1 MSKNMGYISVHRS
14 IWDHWLWDDKPFSK
28 GQAWIDLLMLAN
40 HKEDK
45 FVYKDQVMEG
55 KRGTVYRSLSFL
67 AERWGWGRDKV
78 SRFLKQLESDGMVAV
93 HTSTHRTTITISNYA
108 AFQDNLATSSATD
121 GSTGRKQVGSKS
133 AGSRRKVGTYNNDN
147 NSNKVNKV
155 NKKASADAGDT
166 QTPEELAAAEEW
178 FNSLEDS

>member
-1 MSKNMGYISVHRS
+1 MSRNMGYISVHRS

-40 HKEDK
+40 HKDDK

-78 SRFLKQLESDGMVAV
+78 SRFLKQLESDGMVEV
-93 HTSTHRTTITISNYA
+93 YTSTHRTTITISNYA
-108 AFQDNLATSSATD
+108 AFQDNMASPSATD
-121 GSTGRKQVGSKS
+121 GITSRRQVGSKS
-133 AGSRRKVGTYNNDN
+133 ASGRQPVGTYNKVN
-147 NSNKVNKV
+147 NKNKVNKV
-155 NKKASADAGDT
+155 NKQS
-166 QTPEELAAAEEW
+166 PEELAEAEAW
-178 FNSLEDS
+178 FDSLDES